1 MVVPVMPLMPPMST
15 LMKTFPLIYQ
25 LSAVRGCLA
34 FSLDLYLNGLTYFLL

>member
-15 LMKTFPLIYQ
+15 LLKTFPLIDQ

-34 FSLDLYLNGLTYFLL
+34 LSLN